1 MIPTDDQL
9 LGLLNRYFSK
19 GNGYYAADA
28 IRDIRALFAQ
38 PERTEIQ
45 EAIEDARRLLGCD
58 KSHRSLRDAILR
70 LQDDLTK
77 ARAGHSEPK
86 ADAPRMSARLA
97 IASRFVAEWVAM
109 NSSVPITPKDWKAA
123 LDLADMGIAADRE
136 TSKPE
141 WRPEFAARTS
151 RLIEAAKAWHE
162 WRAGYG
168 GLKVHATESDLFD
181 AVEALDR

>member
-1 MIPTDDQL
+1 MPTDDQL
-9 LGLLNRYFSK
+9 LGLLNRYISD

-97 IASRFVAEWVAM
+97 IAMRILAATMPVATSGLTTDSIVRLCL
-109 NSSVPITPKDWKAA
+109 DW
-123 LDLADMGIAADRE
+123 ADMLIAADKE
-136 TSKPE
+136 TSK
-141 WRPEFAARTS
+141 
-151 RLIEAAKAWHE
+151 
-162 WRAGYG
+162 
-168 GLKVHATESDLFD
+168 
-181 AVEALDR
+181 